1 MATKNDN
8 TAITPANE
16 FPAELAEL
24 LNNIDSAV
32 TADQLEAM
40 AAALAIDDTA
50 AISPWRIADKAELVN
65 RPFYVR
71 SWKFAESDQFIGDFV
86 ILYLVTYDSDEMLI
100 ITDGSTGLCEQ
111 VRKIQTERREKFGP
125 DAPVGFLKAA
135 NGLRVS
141 EYMVDASGKPTKN
154 RDEKVSTAKTYYF
167 G

>member
-86 ILYLVTYDSDEMLI
+86 I
-100 ITDGSTGLCEQ
+100 
-111 VRKIQTERREKFGP
+111 RKIQTERREKFGP